1 MNHYVYKIINTK
13 TNQFY
18 IGVRSCKCLIEDDPY
33 MGSSSEWTK
42 DYIKS
47 NKGILKKEILQIYP
61 TRKLANGGEVYF
73 LKSVENNTLC
83 VNKYFGY
90 TPDCSGIKQTEEW
103 INKRK
108 RCGKDNGMY
117 GKSHS
122 EETKELMRQKLKG
135 RHLSQETKN
144 KIGSYHRNKI
154 VSQETKDK
162 LSSIKSKLRKVTDL
176 KSNEI
181 FITTLPNF
189 CKHHPDCDP
198 NNMRKYCNKGW
209 IYHKRYIIENCEA
222 FISDNNSKLGENG
235 EHPEVDNPVG
245 SVGNA

>member
-1 MNHYVYKIINTK
+1 
-13 TNQFY
+13 
-18 IGVRSCKCLIEDDPY
+18 

-73 LKSVENNTLC
+73 LKAVENNALC

-122 EETKELMRQKLKG
+122 EETKELMR
-135 RHLSQETKN
+135 
-144 KIGSYHRNKI
+144 
-154 VSQETKDK
+154 
-162 LSSIKSKLRKVTDL
+162 
-176 KSNEI
+176 
-181 FITTLPNF
+181 
-189 CKHHPDCDP
+189 
-198 NNMRKYCNKGW
+198 
-209 IYHKRYIIENCEA
+209 
-222 FISDNNSKLGENG
+222 
-235 EHPEVDNPVG
+235 
-245 SVGNA
+245 